1 MLAEVYDA
9 LVEAGASEA
18 KARAA
23 AEEVASHNR
32 RLLRLEGMAALA
44 LTLVVVIFVMVI
56 HLSVTLN

>member
-1 MLAEVYDA
+1 MAIMLAEVYDA

-32 RLLRLEGMAALA
+32 GGSGLRSWP
-44 LTLVVVIFVMVI
+44 
-56 HLSVTLN
+56 H